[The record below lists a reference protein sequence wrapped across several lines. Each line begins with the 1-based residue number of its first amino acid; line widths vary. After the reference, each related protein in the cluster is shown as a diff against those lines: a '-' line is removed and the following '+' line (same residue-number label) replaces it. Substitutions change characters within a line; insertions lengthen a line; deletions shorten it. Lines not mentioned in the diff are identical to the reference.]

1 MSFIMSPS
9 CQCHSSSIHIPDLIC
24 KDFKN
29 KVLFLK
35 IEIAVPH
42 HILWLVHFCGKNG
55 GGGGVTGQRVYMLK
69 KKNQLHEILTQ
80 TVDKILCEYVNIS

>member
-29 KVLFLK
+29 KVFVFKYSNSCPPSHIVVSPFLWK
-35 IEIAVPH
+35 K
-42 HILWLVHFCGKNG
+42 WRG
-55 GGGGVTGQRVYMLK
+55 GGNWPEGVYVK
-69 KKNQLHEILTQ
+69 EKNQLHEILTQ
-80 TVDKILCEYVNIS
+80 TVDEILCEYVNIS

>member
-29 KVLFLK
+29 KVLFLN
-35 IEIAVPH
+35 IAIAVPH
-42 HILWLVHFCGKNG
+42 HILWLVHYCEKNG
-55 GGGGVTGQRVYMLK
+55 GRGGGGNWPEGVCVKEK
-69 KKNQLHEILTQ
+69 KSAT
-80 TVDKILCEYVNIS
+80 